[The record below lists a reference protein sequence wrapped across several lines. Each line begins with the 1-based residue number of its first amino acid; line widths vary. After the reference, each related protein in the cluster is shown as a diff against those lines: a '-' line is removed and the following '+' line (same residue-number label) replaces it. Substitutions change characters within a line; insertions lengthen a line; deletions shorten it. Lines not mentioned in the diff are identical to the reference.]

1 MIQQYNLDFAVQGA
15 NYNGLN
21 MYNLGSERIRFEVLK
36 PVDVE
41 AEYFYS
47 DAHYVYP
54 LDYKMSSE
62 EVKNKINAINILL
75 REKENKEN
83 SRADI
88 EFYGEELAF

>member
-1 MIQQYNLDFAVQGA
+1 
-15 NYNGLN
+15 
-21 MYNLGSERIRFEVLK
+21 MYNLGAKDSFQVLK
-36 PVDVE
+36 PVN
-41 AEYFYS
+41 AETEDFYS

-83 SRADI
+83 NRADI
-88 EFYGEELAF
+88 EFYNEEFLRTCIRPFY